1 MPRSSSTQ
9 KAASAKPKRGA
20 ALTPRQKLVRAY
32 IKGCERA
39 IGRAKEKL
47 EFGGVDT
54 ARKPGLRLAIAAL
67 HYTRKHYMDEAKT
80 GICQLRL
87 F

>member
-1 MPRSSSTQ
+1 MLA
-9 KAASAKPKRGA
+9 KARKDKPKRDA

-47 EFGGVDT
+47 EFGGIDT
-54 ARKPGLRLAIAAL
+54 ARKPGLWLAIAAL
-67 HYTRKHYMDEAKT
+67 HYTRKHYMKEAKT
-80 GICQLRL
+80 GVCQQRL